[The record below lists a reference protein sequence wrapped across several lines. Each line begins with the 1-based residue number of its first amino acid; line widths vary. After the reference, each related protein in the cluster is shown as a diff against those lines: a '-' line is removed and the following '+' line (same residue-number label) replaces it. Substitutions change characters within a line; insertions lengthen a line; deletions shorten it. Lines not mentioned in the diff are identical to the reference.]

1 MDKHERL
8 YEGKAKVLYS
18 TDDPDLLIQYFKD
31 DATAFNRKKTGTIEN
46 KGVFNC
52 RISTVLFQLLEREG
66 VRTHWVR
73 TLNDREMLVRRLT
86 ILPVEVVVRN
96 RLAGSLAKRLG
107 LEEGR
112 ELNRPLVEFYYKCDE
127 LDDPMMTDD
136 QVEVLGFATAAEVA
150 RMREQAL
157 KVNEVLSRFFLE
169 RGIILVDF
177 KIEFGRHGDEVLL
190 GDEIS
195 PDSCRLWEV
204 GTLRKLDKDRFRR
217 DLGAIEDAYAEVLRR
232 VEK

>member
-1 MDKHERL
+1 VEKREQL
-8 YEGKAKVLYS
+8 YEGKAKILYA
-18 TDDPDLLIQYFKD
+18 TDDPDLLVQYFKD

-46 KGVFNC
+46 KGEFNC
-52 RISTVLFQLLEREG
+52 RISTVIFRLLEREG
-66 VRTHWVR
+66 VRTHWVK
-73 TLNDREMLVRRLT
+73 TLNDREMLVKRLT

-112 ELNRPLVEFYYKCDE
+112 ELSRPLVEFYYKCDE
-127 LDDPMMTDD
+127 LDDPLMTDD
-136 QVEVLGFATAAEVA
+136 QVDVLGFATGAEVA
-150 RMREQAL
+150 HMRTVAL
-157 KVNEVLSRFFLE
+157 KVDEVLSRFFLE
-169 RGIILVDF
+169 RGIILVDY
-177 KIEFGRHGDEVLL
+177 KIEFGRHKDEVLL

-217 DLGAIEDAYAEVLRR
+217 DMGSVEEAYAEVLSR
-232 VEK
+232 VET

>member
-1 MDKHERL
+1 MEKREQL
-8 YEGKAKVLYS
+8 YEGKAKILYA
-18 TDDPDLLIQYFKD
+18 TDDPDLLVQYFKD

-46 KGVFNC
+46 KGEFNC
-52 RISTVLFQLLEREG
+52 RISTVIFRLLEREG
-66 VRTHWVR
+66 VRTHWVK
-73 TLNDREMLVRRLT
+73 TLNDREMLVKRLT

-112 ELNRPLVEFYYKCDE
+112 ELSRPLVEFYYKCDE
-127 LDDPMMTDD
+127 LDDPLMTDD
-136 QVEVLGFATAAEVA
+136 QVDVLGFATGAEVA
-150 RMREQAL
+150 HMRTVAL
-157 KVNEVLSRFFLE
+157 KVDEVLSRFFLE
-169 RGIILVDF
+169 RGIILVDY
-177 KIEFGRHGDEVLL
+177 KIEFGRHKDEVLL

-217 DLGAIEDAYAEVLRR
+217 DMGSVEEAYAEVLSR
-232 VEK
+232 VET